1 MIICAQGQQGTQ
13 RELVIKM
20 EGKCDGWNN
29 KLFVKMQEPSLIR
42 KAHILPLPHLPPLKK
57 MSVFHLKSVVHR
69 RIPVF
74 GSVSADISSFD
85 CVSPSVSLLRE

>member
-1 MIICAQGQQGTQ
+1 MPKVNRVPE

-20 EGKCDGWNN
+20 EEKHDGWNN
-29 KLFVKMQEPSLIR
+29 KLFTKTQEPSLLR

-57 MSVFHLKSVVHR
+57 MSVFHLKSVVHS

-85 CVSPSVSLLRE
+85 CPFPSISLLRE

>member
-42 KAHILPLPHLPPLKK
+42 KAHILPLPHLPPLGP
-57 MSVFHLKSVVHR
+57 SEVQHIARGPTHVLTGDILPAR
-69 RIPVF
+69 PALW
-74 GSVSADISSFD
+74 SA
-85 CVSPSVSLLRE
+85 SLLLSSSPKA